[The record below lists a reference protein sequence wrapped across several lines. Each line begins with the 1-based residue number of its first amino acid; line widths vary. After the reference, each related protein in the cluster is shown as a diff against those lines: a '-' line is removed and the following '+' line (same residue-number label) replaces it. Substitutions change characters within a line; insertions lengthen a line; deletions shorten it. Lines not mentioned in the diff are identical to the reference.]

1 MHYIELLKATNKD
14 FKIKFINILKD
25 KSIFDTKEL
34 SYLYDILL
42 DSKKV
47 IIKFKELDLE
57 SLDSI
62 VMSLMDISI
71 SFGDCSFHEE
81 FDPNS
86 STIE

>member
-25 KSIFDTKEL
+25 RSIFDTKEL

-47 IIKFKELDLE
+47 VTLFKESDLE
-57 SLDSI
+57 SLNNVI
-62 VMSLMDISI
+62 IELMDIGI
-71 SFGDCSFHEE
+71 CFGDCSFHEE
-81 FDPNS
+81 F
-86 STIE
+86 E

>member
-25 KSIFDTKEL
+25 RSIFDTKEL

-47 IIKFKELDLE
+47 VIEFKESDLE
-57 SLDSI
+57 SLNNVVI
-62 VMSLMDISI
+62 ELMDIGI
-71 SFGDCSFHEE
+71 CFGDCSFHEE
-81 FDPNS
+81 F
-86 STIE
+86 E